1 MWRVSGRR
9 SGQRFDAE
17 NGVTT
22 EALLFLGELDP
33 EAIGDAIADATHYEP
48 VPVADFHA
56 LLSAIPENLDGFSFV
71 DAGAGMGRATML
83 ASLYPFKQIIGVE
96 VSRALCEVAKGNLAA
111 WRKRNELRCNDFRV
125 VNANAATYTYPAGNL
140 VVFLYNPFGAVTL
153 ARTIERLM
161 AARAPHDKLYIVY
174 HTPEERL
181 AVEGDAGFE
190 LVTEMKAG
198 RVYRRRSG

>member
-9 SGQRFDAE
+9 SGQRFDAQ

-33 EAIGDAIADATHYEP
+33 EAIGDAMADATHYEP

-56 LLSAIPENLDGFSFV
+56 LLAAIPEELDPFTFV
-71 DAGAGMGRATML
+71 DAGAGMGRAMML
-83 ASLYPFKQIIGVE
+83 ASLYPFKQVVGVE
-96 VSRALCEVAKGNLAA
+96 VSRALCEIASSNLAA
-111 WRKRNELRCNDFRV
+111 WRKRNGTRCNDLRV
-125 VNANAATYTYPAGNL
+125 VNADAAAYAYPAGSL

-153 ARTIERLM
+153 ARTIERLLEG
-161 AARAPHDKLYIVY
+161 RAPQDRIYIVY

-198 RVYRRRSG
+198 RVYRRRVA